1 MKRPLFTI
9 SCLFV
14 FLFVLLISSI
24 ALATPP
30 LSEQAQKGDA
40 KLITVLNPLGQPPP
54 VELIPMAPRLDT
66 LEGKTVYLVD
76 QGFGKPS
83 GVLFLEHI
91 QAWFAENMPSVTTI
105 IKEKSGSY
113 GQDDPELWQEI
124 KNNGG
129 DAVIAT
135 SGH

>member
-24 ALATPP
+24 ALATSP
-30 LSEQAQKGDA
+30 LPEHAQKEDA

-83 GVLFLEHI
+83 GVLFLEHTGL
-91 QAWFAENMPSVTTI
+91 VC
-105 IKEKSGSY
+105 
-113 GQDDPELWQEI
+113 
-124 KNNGG
+124 
-129 DAVIAT
+129 
-135 SGH
+135 